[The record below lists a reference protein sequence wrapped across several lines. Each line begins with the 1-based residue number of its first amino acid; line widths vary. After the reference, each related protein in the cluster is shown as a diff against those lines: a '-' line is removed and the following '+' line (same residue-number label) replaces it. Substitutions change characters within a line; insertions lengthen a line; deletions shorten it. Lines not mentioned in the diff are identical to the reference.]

1 MKRAIATGLVCL
13 FLLFAGASLFADASL
28 FAGKPRLILTGRFD
42 ATGAWAKESFTPTQ
56 ITATRLDLKLNT
68 SLLLSEKWLVHA
80 SFHNKSY
87 MGNVLNDYQGF
98 TFLRFNRFDW
108 LNLHKTWKDDQTA
121 LFYTRFDQ
129 AYLDYMSD
137 RFSLRVGRQIINWGH
152 TLVWSVNDIF
162 NSYSLLDITQP
173 VKQGSDAVRLS
184 FYPGPLAA
192 IEVAAKLNYYNKLT
206 TAAMTRFNYRGMDWQ
221 FQTGIVDS
229 DHWMFGSA
237 LTGKLGEV
245 ILRSEGAIY
254 LPAFKKQAYKN
265 ILLFA
270 VGADYI
276 LANQIIVQA
285 EMLYN
290 QSYHHWNAGFF
301 SKLYRSV
308 SSPLAL
314 SPSRWSYSLN
324 ASYLLTPRLSLWM
337 FTTYLTDSNVVILA
351 PTLRWK
357 LSANSQLSANYQFS
371 AIDYRQQRY
380 NLKGLIL
387 QLTLS
392 F

>member
-1 MKRAIATGLVCL
+1 MAITTGLVCL
-13 FLLFAGASLFADASL
+13 LLLFAGASLC
-28 FAGKPRLILTGRFD
+28 AGNPRLLFTGRID
-42 ATGAWAKESFTPTQ
+42 ATGARAKESFTPNQT
-56 ITATRLDLKLNT
+56 TAIRLDLKLNAT
-68 SLLLSEKWLVHA
+68 VLLSEKWTALA
-80 SFHNKSY
+80 SFQNKSY
-87 MGNVLNDYQGF
+87 LGNVLNDYRGY

-108 LNLHKTWKDDQTA
+108 LNLQKTWKDNQSA
-121 LFYTRFDQ
+121 LLYTRFDQ
-129 AYLDYMSD
+129 AYVDYTSD
-137 RFSLRVGRQIINWGH
+137 QFSLRVGRQIINWGH

-162 NSYSLLDITQP
+162 NSYSLLDVTQP

-184 FYPGPLAA
+184 FYPGPLAV

-206 TAAMTRFNYRGMDWQ
+206 AAAMTRFNYRGMDWQ
-221 FQTGIVDS
+221 LQTGIVDS
-229 DHWMFGSA
+229 DHWMLGSA
-237 LTGKLGEV
+237 LTRKLGEI

-254 LPAFKKQAYKN
+254 LPVFKSKAYKN

-276 LANQIIVQA
+276 LTNQIILQA

-308 SSPLAL
+308 SSPLSL
-314 SPSRWSYSLN
+314 SPSQWSHSLN
-324 ASYLLTPRLSLWM
+324 ASYLVTPRLSLWM
-337 FTTYLTDSNVVILA
+337 FSTFLVDSNVVILA
-351 PTLRWK
+351 PTVRWR

-380 NLKGLIL
+380 NLKGIML
-387 QLTLS
+387 QLTLA